1 MAQGLVERY
10 ESRLHGVLSCY
21 DRVVVT
27 GTLPG
32 TCYAERMT
40 GLLYGKG
47 SRIFDYPRFAEPLRD
62 AIRARAQELA
72 ASGGIEIEHI
82 RKDHIRTEDIVA
94 KVLERRGDHPGLV
107 HVLSTME
114 ACQSYKPWHDKAS
127 GNTCLKP
134 DSGKC
139 LHYYFYFIDPV
150 FGLCYLRVPT
160 WCPFRLQ
167 FYCNGHG
174 WLARKLKARRIEHTL
189 AENAFVRIE
198 NWQAAPQLAE
208 SFKPEQLPRV
218 LDRYARLCYPVE
230 TTAGQRY
237 HWSLM
242 QAEYSTDPVFRSREA
257 LAPLYEQLSRE
268 SVLAVKADQAATFL
282 GKKVTPQLAQEL
294 GSRFQ
299 TRIQG
304 TCIKH
309 RLGQAQVKMYDKVGL
324 VLRIE
329 PTVNNVSFL
338 KHHRKV
344 EHREGHPTREL
355 APLKKSIYSLIDL
368 REIPLGGNRRYLE
381 FFSAIN
387 DHSAGVRALDRL
399 TEEKRDADRPIKGLN
414 FFKRTEQQLLRALL
428 RPEFTSMACA
438 ALTSSPCCR
447 ISPLLPCRASFA
459 AFILSESSNVSPV
472 LIATTSRASAA
483 PPLQPPARSQSCG
496 SSPCSPL
503 RCSELLAMSVKSEV
517 VRD

>member
-1 MAQGLVERY
+1 MAQALVERY

-32 TCYAERMT
+32 ACYAEGMT
-40 GLLYGKG
+40 AFLYGKG
-47 SRIFDYPRFAEPLRD
+47 IRIFDYARFAEPLRD
-62 AIRARAQELA
+62 AIRERAQELA
-72 ASGGIEIEHI
+72 TSAGIEIEHI
-82 RKDHIRTEDIVA
+82 RKEHIRKEDVVA

-107 HVLSTME
+107 HVISAME
-114 ACQSYKPWHDKAS
+114 ACQSYKPWHDKSS
-127 GNTCLKP
+127 GKTFLKP

-150 FGLCYLRVPT
+150 VGLCYLRVPT

-174 WLARKLKARRIEHTL
+174 WLAQKLRAKRIEFTL
-189 AENAFVRIE
+189 ADNAFVRLE
-198 NWQAAPQLAE
+198 NWEAAQKLAD
-208 SFKPEQLPRV
+208 SFKPDQLHRV
-218 LDRYARLCYPVE
+218 LDRYARQCCPVQK
-230 TTAGQRY
+230 TFAQRY
-237 HWSLM
+237 HWSFM
-242 QAEYSTDPVFRSREA
+242 QAEYSTDLVFRSREA

-268 SVLAVKADQAATFL
+268 SVLAVKAEQVATFL
-282 GKKVTPQLAQEL
+282 GKKITPQLAQEI

-324 VLRIE
+324 VLRVE
-329 PTVNNVSFL
+329 TTVNNVSFF

-344 EHREGHPTREL
+344 EHREGRSTREL

-368 REIPLGGNRRYLE
+368 REILLGCNRRYLE
-381 FFSAIN
+381 FLSAIE

-399 TEEKRDADRPIKGLN
+399 TEEKPDADRPIKGLN
-414 FFKRTEQQLLRALL
+414 FFKRTEQQLLRALQ
-428 RPEFTSMACA
+428 RPEFNIHGVRRADLIRLLPQLSSA
-438 ALTSSPCCR
+438 ALSRQLRRLRFLGVIKRVTGTYRYYLTRLGRAAIAAACSFTELR
-447 ISPLLPCRASFA
+447 IIPALAAS
-459 AFILSESSNVSPV
+459 
-472 LIATTSRASAA
+472 
-483 PPLQPPARSQSCG
+483 
-496 SSPCSPL
+496 
-503 RCSELLAMSVKSEV
+503 M
-517 VRD
+517 